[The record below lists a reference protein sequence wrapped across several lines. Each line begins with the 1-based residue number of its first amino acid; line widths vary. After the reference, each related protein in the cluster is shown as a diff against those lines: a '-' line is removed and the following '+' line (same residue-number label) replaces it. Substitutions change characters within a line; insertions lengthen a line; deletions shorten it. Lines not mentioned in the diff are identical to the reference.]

1 MYGINLLKI
10 YIKYLTIIWHIL
22 IVLYQT
28 PKDWLFTCWHHS
40 HLPRKKV
47 FSLSENKV
55 QHIRICHFVPC

>member
-28 PKDWLFTCWHHS
+28 PKGW
-40 HLPRKKV
+40 
-47 FSLSENKV
+47 
-55 QHIRICHFVPC
+55 